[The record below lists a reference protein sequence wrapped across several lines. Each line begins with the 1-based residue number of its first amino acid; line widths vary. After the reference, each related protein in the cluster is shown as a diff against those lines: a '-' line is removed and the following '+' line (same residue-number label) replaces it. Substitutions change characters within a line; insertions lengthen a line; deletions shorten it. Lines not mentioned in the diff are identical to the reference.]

1 MRPNTEIRVSMENRD
16 GTDGL
21 LLLFSSRLL
30 AIDSLNSILDSF
42 QGLCLFVDCMLLLMW
57 WLNTWFF
64 TLWLLLPPL
73 LFVFDDFDFTRLL
86 IAFLIWLFI
95 DIAFFVL
102 VFDVVVVVVVV
113 FVSLCSLFSSIF
125 VLVKHI
131 IFELYYM

>member
-42 QGLCLFVDCMLLLMW
+42 QGLCLFVDCILLLTW

-64 TLWLLLPPL
+64 TLWLLLPLL